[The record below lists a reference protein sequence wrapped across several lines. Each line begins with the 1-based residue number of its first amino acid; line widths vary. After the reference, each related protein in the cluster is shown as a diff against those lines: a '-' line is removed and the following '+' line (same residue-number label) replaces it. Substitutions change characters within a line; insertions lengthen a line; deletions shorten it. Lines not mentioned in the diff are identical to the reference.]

1 MKVNTHEMKEESV
14 LEMLEKQYQ
23 ESDDKNA
30 LDYWEPISKIILESI
45 ELRDA
50 KNMSQTDLAKA
61 MDTKQSV
68 ISRFENMGRLP
79 NYDFIAR
86 LSLALS
92 HSPGMTLYGDYMA
105 VVPLE
110 KQSFIK
116 ELADKENISTK
127 KFVQAVLDQ
136 GITLKRNIC
145 EDTQRRDASTTSET
159 MLNLDYTEE
168 DLIRLQRNKTSE
180 NFTPKVTLALATPYQ
195 GSEFSLAS

>member
-1 MKVNTHEMKEESV
+1 MKENIHELKEESV

-23 ESDDKNA
+23 ETDDKNA

-50 KNMSQTDLAKA
+50 ENMSQTDLAIA
-61 MDTKQSV
+61 MNTKQSV

-86 LSLALS
+86 LSLALN

-127 KFVQAVLDQ
+127 KYVQAILDQ
-136 GITLKRNIC
+136 GITLRRNIC
-145 EDTQRRDASTTSET
+145 EDTQRIDANTTSGF
-159 MLNLDYTEE
+159 TE
-168 DLIRLQRNKTSE
+168 DDVIQLQRNKTSE
-180 NFTPKVTLALATPYQ
+180 SYPPKVTLALATPYQ
-195 GSEFSLAS
+195 GSGFSLAS

>member
-1 MKVNTHEMKEESV
+1 MKENIHELKEESV

-45 ELRDA
+45 ELRDS
-50 KNMSQTDLAKA
+50 KNMSQTDLAIA
-61 MDTKQSV
+61 MNTKQSV

-127 KFVQAVLDQ
+127 KFVQTILDQ
-136 GITLKRNIC
+136 GITTKRNIC
-145 EDTQRRDASTTSET
+145 EDTQRRDANTTTVT
-159 MLNLDYTEE
+159 MLNLDFTE
-168 DLIRLQRNKTSE
+168 DDVIRLQRNKTSE
-180 NFTPKVTLALATPYQ
+180 SYPPKVTLSLATPYQ

>member
-1 MKVNTHEMKEESV
+1 MKGNIHELKEESV

-23 ESDDKNA
+23 ESDDKNTI
-30 LDYWEPISKIILESI
+30 DYWEPISKIILESI
-45 ELRDA
+45 ELRDS

-61 MDTKQSV
+61 MNTKQSV

-116 ELADKENISTK
+116 ELADKEIFQPRNWYKLFLTK
-127 KFVQAVLDQ
+127 DLHLKEVFVKIYKEEMLIQHQMQCL
-136 GITLKRNIC
+136 ILIKR
-145 EDTQRRDASTTSET
+145 
-159 MLNLDYTEE
+159 
-168 DLIRLQRNKTSE
+168 K
-180 NFTPKVTLALATPYQ
+180 
-195 GSEFSLAS
+195 

>member
-1 MKVNTHEMKEESV
+1 MKENIHEMKEESV
-14 LEMLEKQYQ
+14 LEMLKKQYQ
-23 ESDDKNA
+23 ESDDKITI
-30 LDYWEPISKIILESI
+30 DYWEPISKIILESI
-45 ELRDA
+45 ELRDS

-61 MDTKQSV
+61 MNTKQSV

-127 KFVQAVLDQ
+127 KLVQTILDQ

-145 EDTQRRDASTTSET
+145 EDIQKRDANTTSET
-159 MLNLDYTEE
+159 VLNFNLNENGIIQ
-168 DLIRLQRNKTSE
+168 LPRNIESE
-180 NFTPKVTLALATPYQ
+180 SFTPKVTLTLATPYQ
-195 GSEFSLAS
+195 GSEFYLAS

>member
-1 MKVNTHEMKEESV
+1 MKENIHELKEESV

-23 ESDDKNA
+23 ETDDKNA

-50 KNMSQTDLAKA
+50 KNMSQTDLAVA
-61 MDTKQSV
+61 MNTKQSV

-110 KQSFIK
+110 KQGFIK

-127 KFVQAVLDQ
+127 KYVQAILDQ
-136 GITLKRNIC
+136 GITLRRNIC
-145 EDTQRRDASTTSET
+145 EDTQRRDANTTLET
-159 MLNLDYTEE
+159 MLNLDFTE
-168 DLIRLQRNKTSE
+168 DDVIPLQRIKTNESYP
-180 NFTPKVTLALATPYQ
+180 PKVTLALATPYQ
-195 GSEFSLAS
+195 GSGFSLAS